1 MAANRTIIAI
11 YALGFAFGVLV
22 MFLILVD
29 PADITYLY
37 RYVLPGHQDSV
48 IPWSSSSSNDNPT
61 LAKQPLKL
69 PTSTEKAKQQRLLC
83 WIMTT
88 NFTLKGKTV
97 KETWG
102 KRCDVLLFLSSK
114 TDPDSPATIGL
125 DVGEGRDEL
134 WDKTR
139 AAWDY
144 VYQHH
149 LHDAEWFLKAD
160 DETYMII
167 ENLRYLLSNYN
178 PAEPHFVGRYF
189 KDEGEYKG
197 EGLVYIFSREVLD
210 RFKKALGKP
219 TCTKENVGEGEALE
233 TCVKALGVLP
243 TDTRDSMDRETF
255 LIFPGEE
262 NLKPGF
268 WEKIADRAISFHNIE
283 PGLMHHMEYFVY
295 RQSVLP
301 EP

>member
-1 MAANRTIIAI
+1 MVANRRTIVI

-22 MFLILVD
+22 MCLILVD
-29 PADITYLY
+29 PADITYVY

-48 IPWSSSSSNDNPT
+48 IPWASSSSTTVVEHS
-61 LAKQPLKL
+61 LKP

-83 WIMTT
+83 WIITT
-88 NFTLKGKTV
+88 DFIVKGKTV
-97 KETWG
+97 NETWG
-102 KRCDVLLFLSSK
+102 KRCDVLLFMSSK
-114 TDPDSPATIGL
+114 TDPDSPTIKL
-125 DVGEGRDEL
+125 DVGEGGDKL

-139 AAWDY
+139 AAWNY
-144 VYQHH
+144 IYQHH
-149 LHDAEWFLKAD
+149 LDDAEWFVKAD

-167 ENLRYLLSNYN
+167 ENLRYLLSSYN

-189 KDEGEYKG
+189 KDEGEDKA
-197 EGLVYIFSREVLD
+197 EGLVYIFSREALH
-210 RFKKALGKP
+210 RFKEALGKP
-219 TCTKENVGEGEALE
+219 TCTKESIGEGETLE
-233 TCVKALGVLP
+233 TCLKASGVL
-243 TDTRDSMDRETF
+243 TANTRDSMDRDTF

-268 WEKIADRAISFHNIE
+268 WEKCADRAISFHNIE
-283 PGLMHHMEYFVY
+283 PALMHHMEYFVY